1 MIKPSFTIIFED
13 DNRKEFQEELQVL
26 IKKHNG
32 IITRY
37 KTIKN
42 EEDTHG
48 KESKF
53 NEAKTSLSS
62 TEHPITYTY
71 RKD

>member
-42 EEDTHG
+42 
-48 KESKF
+48 
-53 NEAKTSLSS
+53 
-62 TEHPITYTY
+62 
-71 RKD
+71 